1 MALLIKG
8 VENQRSCASMAL
20 YLYKGGENRERY
32 FRHRSKKALPWSIGT
47 LKVGKE

>member
-8 VENQRSCASMAL
+8 VENQRSGASMAL

-32 FRHRSKKALPWSIGT
+32 FRHRSKRLFLGA
-47 LKVGKE
+47 